1 MQSCTNPTVL
11 FIVLPGHCLLF
22 IEFSIG
28 YAQEGGLIQVR
39 ELTFPPTPAPLKSER
54 KDPACFFIDFF
65 NWIYAQ
71 ESGLRREGFMMVLVH
86 ATIGPVVPA
95 AEEL

>member
-28 YAQEGGLIQVR
+28 YAQETGLIQVR

-54 KDPACFFIDFF
+54 KDPACFFIDFS
-65 NWIYAQ
+65 IGYMLRSQ
-71 ESGLRREGFMMVLVH
+71 DSGGRDS
-86 ATIGPVVPA
+86 
-95 AEEL
+95 